1 MILKGIAPHRWRTT
15 AALFVGAV
23 LLGGAPA
30 LVRSAAQDV
39 PTPPAATVST
49 DTDEIHGVQVP
60 DPYRWLED
68 SSSPQTKAWIAAEQ
82 AYTTSL
88 LSKRP
93 EMERLRRDVHALADL
108 EQAQRVLFRRGRYF
122 ILKREPGHAIAALY
136 MREGENGHEKLLI
149 DPETLSPDQSD
160 TLELLNV
167 SSDGNLVVYGIR
179 HGGRDQLSVH
189 FYDADAGHD
198 LADLLPE
205 ARYIYWSLP
214 ITPDRS
220 RIFYIR
226 FDDAGPRICEHRMG
240 TSVTTDRVLFGQELG
255 PDKIAQISLSEDGKL
270 LLIHVLHGA
279 SGSTD
284 VYEKPLA
291 PEAPAQVVVKDVQAT
306 FTGELAGGKLYI
318 LTNWKA
324 SRGRVV
330 VADAAAPAPE
340 HWRTLIPESEGTIE
354 AFHLAAGRL
363 VVNTMVNAHS
373 QLRVFDPDG
382 RQQDSIPLPGMGS
395 VVTIDGE
402 WDSPAVCFSYTS
414 FQVPTTFYSYEPA
427 ARKLAIISK
436 PENLPQL
443 SDMVVDQVWF
453 PSRDGTRVPMF
464 LAHKKNLVKDG
475 NQPVLLYG
483 YGGFNWAQLPEFTPE
498 IGVWLERGG
507 IYAVA
512 NIRGGNE
519 FGEAWHRAG
528 ELDQKQHSFDD
539 FIAAAEWLVA
549 NRYTNPKRIAIQG
562 LSNGGL
568 LVTACITQRP
578 DLFAAAIGRYPLID
592 MIRYERFSIA
602 RWWTSEY
609 GSVNDP
615 AQFRTLY
622 AYSPYHHVKKGTAYP
637 AVLLI
642 SGAGDTRVDPSHAR
656 KMTAMLQSA
665 TTSGR
670 PILLLYDSKSGHS
683 SSLSTAAEVEQ
694 TSHELAFLLWQLG
707 LTH

>member
-1 MILKGIAPHRWRTT
+1 MTNWNAP
-15 AALFVGAV
+15 
-23 LLGGAPA
+23 
-30 LVRSAAQDV
+30 
-39 PTPPAATVST
+39 
-49 DTDEIHGVQVP
+49 
-60 DPYRWLED
+60 
-68 SSSPQTKAWIAAEQ
+68 
-82 AYTTSL
+82 
-88 LSKRP
+88 
-93 EMERLRRDVHALADL
+93 
-108 EQAQRVLFRRGRYF
+108 RGR
-122 ILKREPGHAIAALY
+122 I
-136 MREGENGHEKLLI
+136 
-149 DPETLSPDQSD
+149 
-160 TLELLNV
+160 
-167 SSDGNLVVYGIR
+167 
-179 HGGRDQLSVH
+179 
-189 FYDADAGHD
+189 
-198 LADLLPE
+198 
-205 ARYIYWSLP
+205 
-214 ITPDRS
+214 
-220 RIFYIR
+220 
-226 FDDAGPRICEHRMG
+226 
-240 TSVTTDRVLFGQELG
+240 
-255 PDKIAQISLSEDGKL
+255 
-270 LLIHVLHGA
+270 
-279 SGSTD
+279 
-284 VYEKPLA
+284 
-291 PEAPAQVVVKDVQAT
+291 
-306 FTGELAGGKLYI
+306 
-318 LTNWKA
+318 
-324 SRGRVV
+324 V
-330 VADAAAPAPE
+330 VADAADPVPE
-340 HWRTLIPESEGTIE
+340 HWRTLIPQSEGTIQ

-363 VVNTMVNAHS
+363 VINTMVNAHS

-382 RQQDSIPLPGMGS
+382 REQDSIPLPGMGS

-402 WDSPAVCFSYTS
+402 WNSPAVCFSYTS
-414 FQVPTTFYSYEPA
+414 FQVPTTFYSYMPA
-427 ARKLAIISK
+427 TRKLSVISK
-436 PENLPQL
+436 PADLSQL
-443 SDMVVDQVWF
+443 SDIAVDQVWYQ
-453 PSRDGTRVPMF
+453 SKDGTRVPMF

-519 FGEAWHRAG
+519 FGESWHRAG

-602 RWWTSEY
+602 RWWTTEY
-609 GSVNDP
+609 GSVTDP

-642 SGAGDTRVDPSHAR
+642 TGEGDTRVDPSHAR
-656 KMTAMLQSA
+656 KMTATLQSA
-665 TTSGR
+665 TTSNR

-707 LTH
+707 VTP